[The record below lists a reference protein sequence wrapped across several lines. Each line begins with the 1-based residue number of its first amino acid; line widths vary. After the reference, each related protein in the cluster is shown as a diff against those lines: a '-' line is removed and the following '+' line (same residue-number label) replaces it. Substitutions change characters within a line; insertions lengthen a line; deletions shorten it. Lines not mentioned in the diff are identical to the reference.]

1 MNRYQLFVVARG
13 EMITALLGGERFSI
27 RQMTQHLNY
36 RLDFLV
42 SEAQVRRIA
51 HTLPSEC
58 VVRVGNHIILKSS
71 DWATFEDIQDAMEVV
86 LKILIVSEDYPLLWD
101 RVEPYLTRIL
111 VIGKCALWESVQ
123 FYKPS
128 LGWQWMSTG
137 YGLMLRGV
145 A

>member
-1 MNRYQLFVVARG
+1 MDRYQLFVVARG

-27 RQMTQHLNY
+27 RQMTQHINY
-36 RLDFLV
+36 KLDFLV
-42 SEAQVRRIA
+42 TEAHVRQIA

-58 VVRVGNHIILKSS
+58 IIRVGGKIILQSVG
-71 DWATFEDIQDAMEVV
+71 WATREDIQNAMKMVLEILVV
-86 LKILIVSEDYPLLWD
+86 NEDYPLLWD

-145 A
+145 V